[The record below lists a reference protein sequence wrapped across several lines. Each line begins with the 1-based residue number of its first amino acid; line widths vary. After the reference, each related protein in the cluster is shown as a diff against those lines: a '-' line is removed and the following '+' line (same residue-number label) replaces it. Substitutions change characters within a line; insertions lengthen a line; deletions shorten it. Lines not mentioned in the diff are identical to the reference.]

1 MITSKNM
8 YYRKAKQLSYSTKER
23 DKEKVVKY
31 IVIHN
36 TGNDNGDTAK
46 NNVDYFATGNQREAG
61 AHFFVDQKGL
71 IGRSIPMNL
80 TAYAVGDNGKGAL
93 KNIVTNYNS
102 VSIELCDIVSKEP
115 SDAMVKSVKELIKY
129 IQHYCPNAKTLVR
142 HYDVKTTTCPKAMVD
157 NNKWEKFLNRL
168 GYVLVGV
175 DKK

>member
-1 MITSKNM
+1 MISSKDM

-36 TGNDNGDTAK
+36 TGNVGDTAK
-46 NNVDYFATGNQREAG
+46 NNVDFFATGNTRQAG

-80 TAYAVGDNGKGAL
+80 TAYAVGDSGKGEL
-93 KNIVTNYNS
+93 KNIVSNYNS
-102 VSIELCDIVSKEP
+102 VSIELCDIVTKEP
-115 SDAMVKSVKELIKY
+115 SEDMVKSVVKLIEY
-129 IQHYCPNAKTLVR
+129 IRYYCPNAKTIVR
-142 HYDVKTTTCPKAMVD
+142 HYDVTGKTCPKAMVD
-157 NNKWEKFLNRL
+157 NDKWGKFLNRI

>member
-1 MITSKNM
+1 MLTTKDM
-8 YYRKAKQLSYSTKER
+8 YYRKAKQLSFNPKER
-23 DKEKVVKY
+23 DKESCVKY

-80 TAYAVGDNGKGAL
+80 TAYAVGDNGKGNL
-93 KNIVTNYNS
+93 KNLVTNYNS

-115 SDAMVKSVKELIKY
+115 SEAMVKSVRDLIAY
-129 IQHYCPNAKTLVR
+129 IQKHCPNAKTIVR
-142 HYDVKTTTCPKAMVD
+142 HYDVTGKTCPKAMVD
-157 NNKWEKFLNRL
+157 NDKWGKFLNRL

>member
-1 MITSKNM
+1 MITSKDM
-8 YYRKAKQLSYSTKER
+8 YYRKAKQLSYSVKER
-23 DKEKVVKY
+23 DKETCVKY

-36 TGNDNGDTAK
+36 TGNNGDTAK
-46 NNVDYFATGNQREAG
+46 NNVDFFATGNTRQAG

-80 TAYAVGDNGKGAL
+80 TAYAVGDNGKGSL

-115 SDAMVKSVKELIKY
+115 SDAMVKSVVELIKY
-129 IQHYCPNAKTLVR
+129 IQNYCPNAKNIVR
-142 HYDVKTTTCPKAMVD
+142 HYDVTAKTCPKTMVD
-157 NNKWEKFLNRL
+157 NNKWAKFLNRL